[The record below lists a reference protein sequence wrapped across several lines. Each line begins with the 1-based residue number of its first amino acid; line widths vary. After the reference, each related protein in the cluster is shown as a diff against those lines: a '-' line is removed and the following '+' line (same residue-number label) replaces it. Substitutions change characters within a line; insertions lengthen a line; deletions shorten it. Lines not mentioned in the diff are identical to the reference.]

1 MEVRRNG
8 AYILGV
14 SETKVSSWSKGW
26 HHIVGTYDGYKAE
39 IYVDGIKGNTSEVS
53 STKYPITYHTTNA
66 LFIGAEAGESSVTPD
81 GVYFLGKIFDVK
93 IYGRAFTEEEVAA
106 LYNTNI
112 STDDVLMVTNLIES
126 NHDFLIED
134 GTVITGNL
142 SQIDAP
148 LSNMKIKTLPDRT
161 IWTRIHSLDLTE
173 QKNVF

>member
-1 MEVRRNG
+1 MEVYRNG
-8 AYILGV
+8 VYIWGV
-14 SETKVSSWSKGW
+14 SKTKVSDWSEGW
-26 HHIVGTYDGYKAE
+26 HHLVGTYDGYKAE

-81 GVYFLGKIFDVK
+81 GLYFLGKIFDVK
-93 IYGRAFTEEEVAA
+93 IYGKAFTEEEVAA

-126 NHDFLIED
+126 NYDSLIEG

-148 LSNMKIKTLPDRT
+148 LSNMKIKALPDSSV
-161 IWTRIHSLDLTE
+161 WARIHNLDLTE
-173 QKNVF
+173 